1 MLSRRFVAFIQSS
14 TGPPT
19 RIGDMYQPVARSQGK
34 IVRQETT
41 NIDAQ
46 YERKRKQTQI
56 QKKM

>member
-1 MLSRRFVAFIQSS
+1 MAS
-14 TGPPT
+14 TDRDGS
-19 RIGDMYQPVARSQGK
+19 RIGDTDAPPRLLSAAQGK